1 MADRSFSEVLQDIV
15 RHTQEI
21 VRSEVR
27 LAKVE
32 LREEVGKTKSSV
44 VMLGA
49 GAVTAFFASFFLLF
63 MIVDALSL
71 VMPSWAAALIVAV
84 VLAVAAAVMLST
96 GMKRYREIH
105 AVPQRTVETVKE
117 NMEWA
122 KQQTK

>member
-1 MADRSFSEVLQDIV
+1 
-15 RHTQEI
+15 
-21 VRSEVR
+21 
-27 LAKVE
+27 
-32 LREEVGKTKSSV
+32 
-44 VMLGA
+44 
-49 GAVTAFFASFFLLF
+49 